1 MTVTCAHLPSQID
14 NEGTPNGLTLG
25 AFLADEETKAVM
37 RDQFCVKTLSYKAS
51 LLGPYIPKEEAIAN
65 SENWTLAAPES
76 DDDEPPQAGAGVF
89 DPCLDEASSSS
100 ARSPEPPAT
109 VVGGKRKAPARRA
122 E

>member
-1 MTVTCAHLPSQID
+1 MPSQID
-14 NEGTPNGLTLG
+14 NLGNPNALTLG

-37 RDQFCVKTLSYKAS
+37 RDKFCVKTLSYKAS

-65 SENWTLAAPES
+65 SDNWTFETPES

-89 DPCLDEASSSS
+89 DPGCLDEASSSS

-109 VVGGKRKAPARRA
+109 VVGSKRKGPARRA

>member
-1 MTVTCAHLPSQID
+1 MPSQID
-14 NEGTPNGLTLG
+14 NLGTPNALTLG

-37 RDQFCVKTLSYKAS
+37 RDKFCVKTLSYKAS

-65 SENWTLAAPES
+65 SDNWTFETPES

-89 DPCLDEASSSS
+89 DPGCLDEASSSS

-109 VVGGKRKAPARRA
+109 VVGSKRKGPARRA